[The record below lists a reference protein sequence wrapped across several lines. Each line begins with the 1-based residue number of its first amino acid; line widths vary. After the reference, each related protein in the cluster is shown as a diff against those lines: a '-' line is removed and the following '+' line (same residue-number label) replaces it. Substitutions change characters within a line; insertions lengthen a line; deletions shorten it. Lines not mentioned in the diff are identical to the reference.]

1 MFWALPLQ
9 TYLNKKCSAAF
20 LFRLRCNSCI
30 LELLQNTPWLFALFC
45 GTLLSRKE
53 VNEMPS
59 DKKRINLTIP
69 DEIYE
74 RLQAYKN
81 ETGIVNDATACLQH
95 LYNSWTHMQIIKQS
109 CTFCRIQHWNSYSR
123 LLTKARHNFRNCER
137 KALPDLCR
145 NPQEKRMFLCG
156 NARAQRLASRP
167 TEWQALPTS
176 NGLRCQVRR

>member
-1 MFWALPLQ
+1 
-9 TYLNKKCSAAF
+9 
-20 LFRLRCNSCI
+20 
-30 LELLQNTPWLFALFC
+30 
-45 GTLLSRKE
+45 
-53 VNEMPS
+53 MPS

-81 ETGIVNDATACLQH
+81 ETGIVNDATACLQLIVQQLNAH
-95 LYNSWTHMQIIKQS
+95 ANNKAVLH
-109 CTFCRIQHWNSYSR
+109 FCRIQHWNSYSR
-123 LLTKARHNFRNCER
+123 LLTKVRHNSRNCER

-145 NPQEKRMFLCG
+145 NPQEKRVFLRE